1 MPAKTKTV
9 VVMPAYNAAATLERT
24 FRDIPPGVADEII
37 LVDDASSDETVE
49 LSRRLGLTTIAHESN
64 RGYGANQKTC
74 YDAALEAGADFV
86 VMLHPDYQYDSR
98 LVPHLV
104 GFLKS
109 DVCDVV
115 LGNRIRTRREALA
128 NGMPPYK
135 YLANRA
141 LTIIQNVLTGQNLS
155 EWHTGYRAYKRA
167 VLETVPYRRNTD
179 DFAFDSEF
187 LAQCVY
193 FNFRI
198 GDVPVPVRYFAE
210 ASSIGLRRSL
220 TYGAH
225 TLLTH
230 AALLLARAGL
240 PSPLFQSPSPR
251 STSPP
256 TPTV

>member
-1 MPAKTKTV
+1 MTAKPKTV
-9 VVMPAYNAAATLERT
+9 VVMPAYNAAATLEHT
-24 FRDIPPGVADEII
+24 LRDIPAGVADEII
-37 LVDDASSDETVE
+37 LVDDASADETAE
-49 LSRRLGLTTIAHESN
+49 LSRRLGLTTIVHESN

-74 YDAALEAGADFV
+74 YDAALDAGADYV

-109 DVCDVV
+109 DDCDVV
-115 LGNRIRTRREALA
+115 LGNRMRTRREALA
-128 NGMPPYK
+128 DGMPPYK

-155 EWHTGYRAYKRA
+155 EWHTGYRAYTRA
-167 VLETVPYRRNTD
+167 VLETVPYHRNTD

-220 TYGAH
+220 AYGAR
-225 TLLTH
+225 TLLVH
-230 AALLLARAGL
+230 AELLAARAGF
-240 PSPLFQSPSPR
+240 PSPLFQPRPPR
-251 STSPP
+251 STPP
-256 TPTV
+256 ATPTV